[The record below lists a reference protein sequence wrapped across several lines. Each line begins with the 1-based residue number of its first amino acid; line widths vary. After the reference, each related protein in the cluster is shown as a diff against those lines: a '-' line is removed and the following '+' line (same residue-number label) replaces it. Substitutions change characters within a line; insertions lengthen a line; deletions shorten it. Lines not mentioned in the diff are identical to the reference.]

1 MTLERY
7 QSLGN
12 DFLFLLDDTGD
23 ADVDE
28 SVARAWCD
36 AAGADGLIR
45 ARRGGDGVDLVMRL
59 WNSDGSLAEISGN
72 GLRCLGRAAV
82 DAGWVPE
89 RDLVVATD
97 AGTRRVFFEGGD
109 VVSAEMG
116 QPKVGDGG
124 HVDVGNP
131 HLVLDDEGQDLA
143 ALGAEH
149 PDLNVELFRVGP
161 GRDAVTMRVWER
173 GAGETLACGSG
184 ACAVAAVALARGLV
198 GPKVTVHQP
207 GGDATVEIRSDGT
220 AVLSGPV
227 EHVGSVEVE
236 LP

>member
-1 MTLERY
+1 MY

-12 DFLFLLDDTGD
+12 SFLFLFDDAGD
-23 ADVDE
+23 AVVDG
-28 SVARAWCD
+28 SDARAWCR
-36 AAGADGLIR
+36 AAAADGLIR
-45 ARRGGDGVDLVMRL
+45 ARHGTGAVDLVMRL

-97 AGTRRVFFEGGD
+97 AGTRRVSFGAGG

-131 HLVLDDEGQDLA
+131 HLVLDDEDQDLA
-143 ALGAEH
+143 ALGAAH

-161 GRDAVTMRVWER
+161 GGDAVTMRVWER
-173 GAGETLACGSG
+173 GAGETQACGSG
-184 ACAVAAVALARGLV
+184 ACAVAAVARARGLV
-198 GPKVTVHQP
+198 GTIVTVHQP
-207 GGDATVEIRSDGT
+207 GGPATVELRPDGT
-220 AVLSGPV
+220 ALLSGPV
-227 EHVGSVEVE
+227 EHLGPVEV
-236 LP
+236 PVA